1 MDEIIERVVKKGL
14 VGEVSEEETELR
26 SQFHRYNDLG
36 TFGCLKQMAEL
47 CQTIMQAYETDET
60 IIFNKRLH
68 KAVRCTDVLFEMIVD
83 AWIEHELKR
92 NDSESPKLTQE
103 TQNEAS

>member
-1 MDEIIERVVKKGL
+1 MRGL
-14 VGEVSEEETELR
+14 VGEISEQEEEIR
-26 SQFHRYNDLG
+26 SQFKRYDDLG

-60 IIFNKRLH
+60 IIFNKVLH
-68 KAVRCTDVLFEMIVD
+68 KAVKCNDVLFTMIVD

-92 NDSESPKLTQE
+92 KDSTIPKLE
-103 TQNEAS
+103 SGDSNEVSE